1 MNIDIATGTYI
12 VAVSG
17 GVDSMALIDILSK
30 KPNLKLIV
38 AHFDHGIRTDS
49 VKDREL
55 VESVVKDLGLDFEY
69 GEGKLGSDTSED
81 TARQARYE
89 FLKKIKT
96 DHKADSI
103 ITAHHKDDLIE
114 TAIINLLRGTGRKG
128 LSSLDSSKDLLRP
141 LLSYDK
147 SQIIEYAKENNLKW
161 REDSTNQDTKYLRNY
176 IRQNI
181 IPKLS
186 EKQIEELYDITLK
199 AKSINQQLNLE
210 LISLINTQ
218 DNKERLDRRKF
229 IMLPHDLSK
238 EVMIEWLN
246 LNGITNLNRKQIDN
260 LVVCSKTY
268 MPGKKADINVS
279 HLLMIGQNE
288 LEVINKKH

>member
-1 MNIDIATGTYI
+1 MNVDIKPGTYI
-12 VAVSG
+12 VTVSG
-17 GVDSMALIDILSK
+17 GVDSMALLDILAK
-30 KPNLKLIV
+30 KLNMKLIV

-49 VKDREL
+49 AEDRML
-55 VESVVKDLGLDFEY
+55 VESVCKELDLGFEY
-69 GEGKLGSDTSED
+69 GEGHLGSDASED
-81 TARQARYE
+81 IARRARYK
-89 FLKKIKT
+89 FFYKIKNEY
-96 DHKADSI
+96 KADAI
-103 ITAHHKDDLIE
+103 ITAHHKDDLVE

-141 LLSYDK
+141 LLSYNK
-147 SQIIEYAKENNLKW
+147 NQILDYAKKNKLKW

-186 EKQIEELYDITLK
+186 EKQIEELYNITLK

-210 LISLINTQ
+210 LISLINIE
-218 DNKERLDRRKF
+218 DNKERLDRQKF

-238 EVMIEWLN
+238 ELMIEWLN
-246 LNGITNLNRKQIDN
+246 QNGVSNLNRKQIEN

-268 MPGKKADINVS
+268 MPGKKVDINGS